1 MPTTTFS
8 FSIPVPLFF
17 RFLSNQRKYASAPS
31 RIAASPPRTPATIPM
46 LFDFFCTAAVF
57 IPDELEAEGGFVAEG
72 ECAVNVVV
80 DELEGECVG
89 GVEFSD
95 RAA

>member
-1 MPTTTFS
+1 
-8 FSIPVPLFF
+8 
-17 RFLSNQRKYASAPS
+17 
-31 RIAASPPRTPATIPM
+31 M
-46 LFDFFCTAAVF
+46 LFDFFCTAVVF

-89 GVEFSD
+89 GVEFS
-95 RAA
+95 AA